1 MDLVYIVD
9 GPRGADGVD
18 GFPGSSGMFS
28 GGDGSDGGDA
38 SPAWPGTP
46 AGQVSLALSTAGDAL
61 EVQGRRVDPAG
72 RASAIA
78 DRAPLAQLG
87 DGIVRAIGG
96 DGGDGG
102 DGGPGGDGAR
112 GSSGR
117 DATRHSSGGDG
128 GPGGDGGDG
137 GHGTDGGDGGDGGA
151 ILIAVGE
158 YDTYALMAVRD
169 LDAPAPLVTGGG
181 GGAPGHHGRGG
192 DGGWGGSGGSSY
204 SWTVAEYDTVTRT
217 DMNGRTSTDR
227 VARTVH
233 HSNSGGS
240 SGRSGSNGTTPWTS
254 LSAGANGRDGALTI
268 AVITATGAETRWP
281 SRYDLELVS
290 FRLVEDDSPDS
301 DGIYEFGEI
310 VVATDLVLRNV
321 GGMPTPAHQRVR
333 VVLAEGTWVDP
344 LGETLHLTHSLA
356 PGESTALPGTLRFR
370 IRPPT
375 SAPVGPPRVERE
387 DVRPLAFQRGREDAS
402 GDTPFSR
409 RYEHVVTTR
418 ELVARYPVENPD
430 GVIALRS
437 LAPGERTRYR
447 FAVQNISKL
456 PLGVD
461 SPRGRRLQVQ
471 LALVG
476 GDLAP
481 AQVIL
486 RDASGARVPLLGQRD
501 GLAGLVVDI
510 PRLDPGATFTLEGT
524 VGLAPDVLPYQ
535 QATLHATIHLA
546 ETLTGRRVA
555 TQHRE
560 LTLRAEPAF
569 RYDLASEFVFVAQN
583 ATSRAA
589 YLAWQAV
596 CTERLGVAADVWS
609 ISRYGHCDMRAPL
622 EDDTTLR
629 IHTEGRVVVVLN
641 QPFNPTGTEDTDLP
655 SEYIAG
661 RDFREGATV
670 YDQHWLVLGGREHF
684 GLRALLEPNDPEA
697 LTGDTFP
704 DTRTFLRTVAASG
717 GPLVEET
724 FQDDLTLH
732 VDTVPL
738 SAWTWPF
745 TGPGPRHLRRQ
756 TERLMTAL
764 CDVQPGRRYVLVV
777 PDAPEPERAG
787 RTWWGFRRWRL
798 GDADV
803 RRTLNAETSSGLLLV
818 SDPARI
824 NDPAYIAS
832 PQVRFALLLALAFEK
847 KLERLAWLLHGT
859 ADLDA
864 DGELTL
870 ALLVKALMVDLA
882 EEQAALRTGRGPLD
896 DAVATDKLA
905 NLGRLLRFPLDPAL
919 ALGSNKWP
927 HLARL
932 CAAIARF
939 AKSQRAWWM
948 LWGRNR
954 RLTRY
959 VHEKLRLLRSD
970 WFDAQAFD
978 DAGELTVD
986 GQIAAEA
993 IAAEDEALDTAIRAR
1008 RTELRERGQ
1017 RVRYR
1022 GAAESLFTSPDD
1034 VGFEVLHRDIDAWTT
1049 PSARIWTRTQLAA
1062 ASAQEATRQAK
1073 RDALQRLNAEARA
1086 ALWAGREDAVASAA
1100 APAPEEAVATAS

>member
-1 MDLVYIVD
+1 
-9 GPRGADGVD
+9 
-18 GFPGSSGMFS
+18 
-28 GGDGSDGGDA
+28 
-38 SPAWPGTP
+38 
-46 AGQVSLALSTAGDAL
+46 
-61 EVQGRRVDPAG
+61 
-72 RASAIA
+72 
-78 DRAPLAQLG
+78 
-87 DGIVRAIGG
+87 
-96 DGGDGG
+96 
-102 DGGPGGDGAR
+102 
-112 GSSGR
+112 
-117 DATRHSSGGDG
+117 GDG
-128 GPGGDGGDG
+128 GPGGDGGHG
-137 GHGTDGGDGGDGGA
+137 GHGSDGGPGGDGGS
-151 ILIAVGE
+151 ILLAVGE
-158 YDTYALMAVRD
+158 YDTYLLMAVRD
-169 LDAPAPLVTGGG
+169 LDAPAPLVTGGH

-192 DGGWGGSGGSSY
+192 SGGWGGPGGSSY
-204 SWTVAEYDTVTRT
+204 SWTETEYDTVTRT
-217 DMNGRTSTDR
+217 DMNGKARTER
-227 VARTVH
+227 VARTVT
-233 HSNSGGS
+233 HSNPGGS
-240 SGRSGSNGTTPWTS
+240 SGRSGSSGRTPWAV
-254 LSAGANGRDGALTI
+254 LSPGADGRDGALTI
-268 AVITATGAETRWP
+268 AVTTATGAETRWA

-290 FRLVEDDSPDS
+290 FHLVEDDSPDR
-301 DGIYEFGEI
+301 DGVFEFGEI
-310 VVATDLVLRNV
+310 AVATGLVVKNV

-344 LGETLHLTHSLA
+344 LGETLHLTRSLA
-356 PGESTALPGTLRFR
+356 PGESAALPGTLRFR
-370 IRPPT
+370 VRPPT

-409 RYEHVVTTR
+409 RYERVVTTR

-447 FAVQNISKL
+447 FAVNNISKL
-456 PLGVD
+456 PLGGD
-461 SPRGRRLQVQ
+461 TPRGRRVQVQ

-476 GDLAP
+476 GDLP
-481 AQVIL
+481 PEQVIL
-486 RDASGARVPLLGQRD
+486 RDASGARVPLLDQRD

-524 VGLAPDVLPYQ
+524 VGLAPGVLPYQ
-535 QATLHATIHLA
+535 HATLHATIHLA

-609 ISRYGHCDMRAPL
+609 ISRYGHCDMQKPL

-655 SEYIAG
+655 TEYIAG

-670 YDQHWLVLGGREHF
+670 YDQHWLVLGAREHF
-684 GLRALLEPNDPEA
+684 GLRALLEPTEPEA
-697 LTGDTFP
+697 LTGDTYP
-704 DTRTFLRTVAASG
+704 DARTFLRAVSKSG

-724 FQDDLTLH
+724 FQDDLCLH

-738 SAWTWPF
+738 TAWTWPF
-745 TGPGPRHLRRQ
+745 TRPGVRHLAR
-756 TERLMTAL
+756 EAARLMRGLT
-764 CDVQPGRRYVLVV
+764 DVQPGRRYVLVV
-777 PDAPEPERAG
+777 PDVPEPEPAG

-798 GDADV
+798 GHADV

-818 SDPARI
+818 TDPARI
-824 NDPAYIAS
+824 NDPAFIAS

-870 ALLVKALMVDLA
+870 ALLVKAVMVDLA
-882 EEQAALRTGRGPLD
+882 EEQAALRTGAGPLD
-896 DAVATDKLA
+896 DAVASDKLA

-932 CAAIARF
+932 CAAIERL

-959 VHEKLRLLRSD
+959 VLDKLRLLRSD

-978 DAGELTVD
+978 AAGELTVD
-986 GQIAAEA
+986 GQIAGEA
-993 IAAEDEALDTAIRAR
+993 IAAEDEALSAAIKTRRAD
-1008 RTELRERGQ
+1008 LRERGEKLS
-1017 RVRYR
+1017 YR
-1022 GAAESLFTSPDD
+1022 IAARSLFTSPDD
-1034 VGFEVLHRDIDAWTT
+1034 VGFEVLRRDIDAWTS
-1049 PSARIWTRTQLAA
+1049 PSDRVWTRAELAA
-1062 ASAQEATRQAK
+1062 AATREATRQVK
-1073 RDALQRLNAEARA
+1073 RDALERLNAEARA
-1086 ALWAGREDAVASAA
+1086 ALWAGREDDAA
-1100 APAPEEAVATAS
+1100 TAPARAAAPEEAVASAS